1 MDAPYINPRNEQTQ
15 IQANEMNQ
23 FLYHVTS
30 SNSNLVIPETP
41 LASSKPEMNHLKLDT
56 HQGHQNINDNQ
67 LVAGQNHQ
75 LAMQVP
81 HQVSSQQG
89 YQTYFNNQ
97 TFHGSSSIQSHIPLN
112 KIIDSE
118 SRQPDHGHIPSHNL
132 KGNRK
137 NPKES
142 TYYKQSKNNLVPTLK
157 KKDGMFMTLKV
168 LETCY

>member
-1 MDAPYINPRNEQTQ
+1 MDAPYINPRHEQTQ

-41 LASSKPEMNHLKLDT
+41 LVSSKPEMNHPKLDT
-56 HQGHQNINDNQ
+56 HQGHQYINDHQ
-67 LVAGQNHQ
+67 LASSQNHQ

-81 HQVSSQQG
+81 HQVSHQG

-97 TFHGSSSIQSHIPLN
+97 TFHGSSPIQSHIPLN

-118 SRQPDHGHIPSHNL
+118 GRQPDHGHIPSPNL
-132 KGNRK
+132 KGNKR

-142 TYYKQSKNNLVPTLK
+142 TYNNQLK
-157 KKDGMFMTLKV
+157 IFGTIS
-168 LETCY
+168 